1 MKIQIPLIVSCLI
14 AGHVIGAGAEVANS
28 EIAPTPAEVST
39 PALPVSDK
47 PFAQW
52 LGGNMPTQLLRVMP
66 GETPTHLRYAPEYID
81 QYEVIGTGPVEIPPS
96 ARETL
101 KETLANSG
109 GFGALRTDRCKF
121 RPGLS
126 LRAGA
131 GADQIDLLVCF
142 ACDEIGIVPSG
153 QPLQALYSFDQAT
166 RDVLLNLAKT
176 LLPQD
181 EAIQELPT
189 IRRDKAAPPL
199 PAPRLPEPATE
210 DNGPE

>member
-1 MKIQIPLIVSCLI
+1 MKIQIYVMLSCLV
-14 AGHVIGAGAEVANS
+14 AGHVIGAGAEVPGA
-28 EIAPTPAEVST
+28 EIAPTPTEVTT
-39 PALPVSDK
+39 PAVPVSDK

-81 QYEVIGTGPVEIPPS
+81 QYEVIGTGPVEIPPT

-101 KETLANSG
+101 KETLANSS

-121 RPGLS
+121 HPGLS

-131 GADQIDLLVCF
+131 GKDQIDLLVCF
-142 ACDEIGIVPSG
+142 ACDEIGIVPGG
-153 QPLQALYSFDQAT
+153 QPLQVLYSFDQPT
-166 RDVLLNLAKT
+166 RDVLLNMAKS

-181 EAIQELPT
+181 EVIQELPGV
-189 IRRDKAAPPL
+189 RRDKTASPL
-199 PAPRLPEPATE
+199 PAPRLPEPSKSDDGTE
-210 DNGPE
+210 